1 MGDRARARE
10 SARERTLLSAAR
22 LLRPQ
27 VFDSLV
33 AARQP
38 RKRRT
43 YAPLLAALS
52 AEAEAAAA
60 AEGAA
65 VVPQA
70 AARAAAQRG
79 IAGVHPGVRPPCPPT
94 NLPPRRGAAL
104 PPPPP
109 PRAQHAPP
117 HAAPPRARASRR
129 GHASVH
135 CDDGEVRQHVQH

>member
-1 MGDRARARE
+1 MVDRARARE

-70 AARAAAQRG
+70 AARAAAALRVYKDSQSEQARPRP
-79 IAGVHPGVRPPCPPT
+79 APRAEWRRPNPPC
-94 NLPPRRGAAL
+94 
-104 PPPPP
+104 
-109 PRAQHAPP
+109 
-117 HAAPPRARASRR
+117 
-129 GHASVH
+129 
-135 CDDGEVRQHVQH
+135 